1 MGDKCSFI
9 YLASVYEEKKIVM
22 LHFLQSICAEDGTF
36 PADLMGRMK
45 DFCEADDSL
54 KAATKVCR
62 VVMMMTEM
70 MIIMIE
76 MIMTEMMIMMMVMMT
91 SKIIG
96 FRHMALLTCSL

>member
-22 LHFLQSICAEDGTF
+22 LHFLQSICSEDGSF

-54 KAATKVCR
+54 KAATKVS
-62 VVMMMTEM
+62 TM
-70 MIIMIE
+70 MIIVIVMVAVE
-76 MIMTEMMIMMMVMMT
+76 MVMVM
-91 SKIIG
+91 IV
-96 FRHMALLTCSL
+96 